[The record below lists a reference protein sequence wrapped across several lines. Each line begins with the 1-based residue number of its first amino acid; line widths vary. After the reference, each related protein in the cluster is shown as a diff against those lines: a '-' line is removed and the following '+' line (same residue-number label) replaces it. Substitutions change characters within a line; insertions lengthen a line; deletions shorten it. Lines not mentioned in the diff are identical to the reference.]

1 MPNRSLQEKCLR
13 NSESECSAKETSGRK
28 LKADASV
35 LQAPLLSP
43 VCQTLAVKNCWRSI
57 DSHLLKKLPMAV
69 KNCINSDLS
78 KNYPRRWE
86 LGMCVALGE
95 GSDRKAVSGN
105 YDWTL
110 AGNESIRS
118 RKSNSFFVAHPSS
131 FFCCNCSE
139 KIIDVISFQHC
150 YSKHG
155 WYHFQS
161 APISDYWP
169 GKMPRGKAGQK
180 SLKKS

>member
-1 MPNRSLQEKCLR
+1 MFSKGNIRKKTQSWCK
-13 NSESECSAKETSGRK
+13 STSSA
-28 LKADASV
+28 
-35 LQAPLLSP
+35 LLSLVSCLP
-43 VCQTLAVKNCWRSI
+43 NIGSKK
-57 DSHLLKKLPMAV
+57 LLTQHRLTFVEKLPMAV

-86 LGMCVALGE
+86 LGRCVALGE

-150 YSKHG
+150 YSKQG

-161 APISDYWP
+161 APITDQERCQGAKVDKNP
-169 GKMPRGKAGQK
+169 
-180 SLKKS
+180 

>member
-28 LKADASV
+28 LKADTCAF
-35 LQAPLLSP
+35 QAHSCLLSAKR
-43 VCQTLAVKNCWRSI
+43 VAVKNCWRSI
-57 DSHLLKKLPMAV
+57 DSHLFKKLPMAV

-131 FFCCNCSE
+131 FFSCNCSE
-139 KIIDVISFQHC
+139 KIVYVISFQLC
-150 YSKHG
+150 YSKQG
-155 WYHFQS
+155 
-161 APISDYWP
+161 
-169 GKMPRGKAGQK
+169 
-180 SLKKS
+180 

>member
-13 NSESECSAKETSGRK
+13 NSESKCSAKETSGRK
-28 LKADASV
+28 LKADVSA
-35 LQAPLLSP
+35 LQAPFLSL
-43 VCQTLAVKNCWRSI
+43 VCQTEAVKNCWRSI

-150 YSKHG
+150 YSKQG

-161 APISDYWP
+161 APITDQERCQGAKL
-169 GKMPRGKAGQK
+169 GKKPWKN
-180 SLKKS
+180 S